1 LQSTPATA
9 ADHSSSEKGNRL
21 DHPDERALDL
31 GASRRAANSR
41 RSGSARPHPD
51 GGSEQLAK
59 ARTCFLVD
67 EPVELGVVRE
77 PILASWTRSRHYD
90 VAADRLDLGYESD
103 FSLDSLLT
111 RAAGPVIREVAD
123 QFAGEPVSLILT
135 DADAVVLDRRSGDGA
150 LTRQLDRIALAP
162 GFSYAER
169 HVGTNGIGTA
179 LEGRGPA
186 QVFGHEHYAEH
197 LEDLA
202 CAGAPVRHPVSGKV
216 LGVVDLTC
224 WRSDANMMMVA
235 IASTV
240 AKRIEELLLEQ
251 SGRRELTLLHDYLT
265 ACQRGRGAV
274 FAISDDLL
282 MMNDRARELLDPADQ
297 GPLLAEAGEALA
309 AGRRHQLL
317 VDLPS
322 GHTARVQCR
331 PSWSDGDRGGGV
343 VQVQIIASGGTQ
355 THRSVSTAAPSLP
368 AAVGSGPLWAKCCQ
382 AVDRHFRAR
391 EWVVLE
397 GEAGTGKATIARA
410 THQGRTPAAH
420 LRVFDAEQYGPR
432 WIAEVTEEL
441 ESGSGGTLILTHLER
456 LAAAAVQ
463 ALADA
468 LEPHRESTAP
478 ELPWVVATVTPDR
491 GGADL
496 RELLAHFPST
506 VEVPPLRHHVEDVT
520 ELVPYLIAR
529 LTRGA
534 ELSCSAEAM
543 RVLMR
548 NRWPGN
554 VEQLYQVL
562 RKVVA
567 RRRTGVVASADLPPE
582 CRATT
587 RRVLTPLEAIECDA
601 IVDALI
607 DTDGNKAEAARHLG
621 MSRATIYRK
630 IRGYGISMPSL
641 T

>member
-1 LQSTPATA
+1 MDP
-9 ADHSSSEKGNRL
+9 
-21 DHPDERALDL
+21 
-31 GASRRAANSR
+31 
-41 RSGSARPHPD
+41 
-51 GGSEQLAK
+51 
-59 ARTCFLVD
+59 
-67 EPVELGVVRE
+67 GVVRE

-90 VAADRLDLGYESD
+90 VAADRPDLGYESD
-103 FSLDSLLT
+103 VSMDSLLT
-111 RAAGPVIREVAD
+111 RAAAPIIRDVAD
-123 QFAGEPVSLILT
+123 QLTSEPVSLILT
-135 DADAVVLDRRSGDGA
+135 DADAVVLERRSGDA
-150 LTRQLDRIALAP
+150 VLNRQLDRIALAP

-202 CAGAPVRHPVSGKV
+202 CAGAPIRHPVSGKV

-224 WRSDANMMMVA
+224 WRHDANMMMVT

-265 ACQRGRGAV
+265 ACRRGRGAV

-297 GPLLAEAGEALA
+297 GPLLAGAGEALA
-309 AGRRHQLL
+309 AGHRHQMLI
-317 VDLPS
+317 DLPS
-322 GHTARVQCR
+322 GSTARVQCR
-331 PSWSDGDRGGGV
+331 PSWSDGGPAGGV
-343 VQVQIIASGGTQ
+343 VQVQVITNGAAPTPRVGGSG
-355 THRSVSTAAPSLP
+355 APSLP
-368 AAVGSGPLWAKCCQ
+368 AAVGSGPLWTKCCQ

-391 EWVVLE
+391 EWLVLE

-432 WIAEVTEEL
+432 WVAEVAEEL
-441 ESGSGGTLILTHLER
+441 ESGGGTLVLTHLER
-456 LAAAAVQ
+456 LDPAAVQ

-468 LEPHRESTAP
+468 LEPHRESTTDP
-478 ELPWVVATVTPDR
+478 ERPWVVATLTP
-491 GGADL
+491 GAGTADL
-496 RELLAHFPST
+496 RDLLVHFPST
-506 VEVPPLRHHVEDVT
+506 VQVPPLRHHVEDVT

-562 RKVVA
+562 RKVVS
-567 RRRTGVVASADLPPE
+567 RRRTGVVGQADLPAE

-630 IRGYGISMPSL
+630 IRGYGISVPNL
-641 T
+641 G